1 LVRLRYLKGKPNQL
15 PWQSMSVLESFGQAE
30 KNILLQKT
38 SRGRVS
44 MNAVRCF
51 GSRIAMCL
59 TLAVLVAGCQK
70 PKYQTAA
77 VSGVVTI
84 NGMPVEGVTVKFVPQ
99 AKIRPSVGF
108 TDAKG
113 NYRAEFTN
121 SQSGVVLGPCVVEF
135 YVYRGDSPRNYL
147 PKEFSEE
154 AGKNPQF
161 NLEVP
166 AEGLIFNYDIPFTGE
181 IPPYVPNQSDVL

>member
-1 LVRLRYLKGKPNQL
+1 MNDVRFFCY
-15 PWQSMSVLESFGQAE
+15 
-30 KNILLQKT
+30 
-38 SRGRVS
+38 RVS
-44 MNAVRCF
+44 W
-51 GSRIAMCL
+51 G
-59 TLAVLVAGCQK
+59 LALVVLLVGCQK
-70 PKYQTAA
+70 HKYETAA
-77 VSGVVTI
+77 VTGNITI
-84 NGMPVEGVTVKFVPQ
+84 NGKPVEGVTVKFVPQ

-135 YVYRGDSPRNYL
+135 YVYRGASPHNYL

-181 IPPYVPNQSDVL
+181 IPPYNPDQTDVL